1 MVETGNVVGVARGR
15 FRRFRR
21 VMRQLFHE
29 IVGALFA
36 VLALA
41 WLNAALRASQHDI
54 SRWLI
59 AAAVAVAVIMAVF
72 SWTSFR
78 SARRLREAD
87 IDLQVPGNQ

>member
-1 MVETGNVVGVARGR
+1 MTERGNVAGVARGR
-15 FRRFRR
+15 FRRFWRA
-21 VMRQLFHE
+21 MRQLFHE

-54 SRWLI
+54 RRWLI
-59 AAAVAVAVIMAVF
+59 AAAVAVAAIMAIF

-87 IDLQVPGNQ
+87 ADVQLRNH